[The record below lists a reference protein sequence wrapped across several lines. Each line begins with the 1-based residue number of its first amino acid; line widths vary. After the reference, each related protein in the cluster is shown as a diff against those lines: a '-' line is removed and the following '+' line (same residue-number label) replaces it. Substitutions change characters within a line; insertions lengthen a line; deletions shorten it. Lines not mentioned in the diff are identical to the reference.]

1 MIRRHYFL
9 LLLWLLA
16 ATATGCTRRAYTPDE
31 RPNAGIVP
39 PVQLNTQL
47 SDNQLSGTG
56 FIDNQHVTQSI
67 DLKASAFNRA
77 TDALGL
83 STPAGRAARQQRKLI
98 AAGVP
103 RTVKVKDGALA
114 WGTYAKATSAG
125 KKATL
130 ATDSATLQM
139 ATNAVAGRGNT
150 ARQTAATQQAKD
162 WRAVLAGPVGSVL
175 ALALAA
181 GIVLF
186 LLRRKAAKSLL

>member
-1 MIRRHYFL
+1 MIPRHRLLLAL
-9 LLLWLLA
+9 LLLA
-16 ATATGCTRRAYTPDE
+16 SHFTGCTRRAHTAAETATPTGQKME
-31 RPNAGIVP
+31 SSPQNA
-39 PVQLNTQL
+39 
-47 SDNQLSGTG
+47 
-56 FIDNQHVTQSI
+56 
-67 DLKASAFNRA
+67 ASSAQNAASSPQKDGKPALLPRL
-77 TDALGL
+77 TDAIGL

-103 RTVKVKDGALA
+103 RSVKVKDGALA

-130 ATDSATLQM
+130 ATDSATLQV

-150 ARQTAATQQAKD
+150 ARQTATTQQAKD

-186 LLRRKAAKSLL
+186 LLRRKAAKTLL

>member
-1 MIRRHYFL
+1 MIPRHRL
-9 LLLWLLA
+9 LLALLLA
-16 ATATGCTRRAYTPDE
+16 SHFTGCRTSSPNPGERAAPLSVAPTTIAHSA
-31 RPNAGIVP
+31 RTIVGSAAEKVPSP
-39 PVQLNTQL
+39 PPK
-47 SDNQLSGTG
+47 GTKP
-56 FIDNQHVTQSI
+56 S
-67 DLKASAFNRA
+67 LFNRA
-77 TDALGL
+77 TDALSI

-103 RTVKVKDGALA
+103 RSVKVKDGALA

-130 ATDSATLQM
+130 ATDSATLQV

-150 ARQTAATQQAKD
+150 AQQTAATQQAKD